1 MQNFRCA
8 GVPQDTLLCRLA
20 LRPWPDEMQAGGH
33 LRVLS
38 HAEWHGYLLGGKCHC
53 DPKLEWALSPIG
65 SPVEVLLGS
74 PEHHLCDTTYVNE
87 AALVVARVEFV
98 FEALFVAGE
107 IPEFEAVLGR
117 EPTAMAH
124 ILALRPLK
132 HSEVLERAQHLARVV
147 AAHLAAKDALA

>member
-1 MQNFRCA
+1 MQNFLCA
-8 GVPQDTLLCRLA
+8 GVPQDTLMCRLA
-20 LRPWPDEMQAGGH
+20 LRPWPREIQPGGH

-53 DPKLEWALSPIG
+53 DPRLEWALSPIG

-87 AALVVARVEFV
+87 AALAIARVEFV
-98 FEALFVAGE
+98 VEALFVAGE
-107 IPEFEAVLGR
+107 ISEFEAVLGR

-132 HSEVLERAQHLARVV
+132 HPEILERAQHLARVV